1 MANSSQINLPPA
13 QPVQGPPQIA
23 QGTSSHSNAAVA
35 TLPTGTVLQ
44 GFIINRDATGNPI
57 VRTDKGD
64 IPFVTNFFLKIGSE
78 VVVRITGPVGSTVA
92 NLLSVDGQ
100 PPEIAQNISA
110 FAQEPE
116 VILSPNLTQAA
127 PAAATVPGTPA
138 SPPATVTI
146 SGTVVSQP
154 PATTTPTATPAPT
167 LSNGTQLTLK
177 IVSLTPP
184 ASPIPAI
191 TQAAAPT
198 QTEPQ
203 TTAAQTSSAFYA
215 TYARAAATTPTAI
228 PTAVPTAT
236 ISAAPTAP
244 TPQPPVTT
252 TVLQPSIPQATPL
265 PTTAPTPQTTTVI
278 APPAATAEPA
288 AIAVPQQAAITPEQ
302 SPAIPTLPTPQ
313 SAAPASPPAAP
324 ATITTAPIPATTTA
338 TPPPP
343 PPPAQTIQPGNTI
356 TATVISSEPSG
367 ELLVQSPAGV
377 VRLQASTP
385 IPVGSR
391 IALEV
396 VQATPPS
403 PQTLASTALTNTQP
417 ASLTELAQQWTSI
430 QQIFT
435 LLAGRPTATGLDSPA
450 PFKDT
455 PSTYTATA
463 HATPANTPAPSISS
477 ALLTFLSALRKNDF
491 DNWLGADN
499 IRLLQSQ
506 GHDDLLKKAQAEF
519 SQLGRQLTQSQPGH
533 WQPLFFPVA
542 VDGNI
547 QQLRLFI
554 KRDRKQS
561 NTQDTKKQE
570 DTRFVIEVDLTQLG
584 ELQMDG
590 FVRTQDKE
598 LQFDMVIRSLSGLPR
613 DVQEDIAQI
622 YNNMGAITGYKGS
635 ITFQNVKEFPVNPM
649 QDIGNSHD
657 TVIA

>member
-1 MANSSQINLPPA
+1 MADLSQINLPPA

-23 QGTSSHSNAAVA
+23 QGTTSHSNATVA
-35 TLPTGTVLQ
+35 TLPAGTVLQ
-44 GFIINRDATGNPI
+44 GFIINRDASGNPI

-64 IPFVTNFFLKIGSE
+64 IPFATNFFLKIGSE
-78 VVVRITGPVGSTVA
+78 VVVRITGPVGNTVA

-154 PATTTPTATPAPT
+154 PATTTPTATPAPP
-167 LSNGTQLTLK
+167 LSNGTQLILK

-184 ASPIPAI
+184 AAPVP
-191 TQAAAPT
+191 TAAPATPPT
-198 QTEPQ
+198 QPELQ

-236 ISAAPTAP
+236 ISAATPTAP
-244 TPQPPVTT
+244 TPQTPVTT
-252 TVLQPSIPQATPL
+252 TVLQPSVPQATPL

-288 AIAVPQQAAITPEQ
+288 APALPQQAAATPEQ
-302 SPAIPTLPTPQ
+302 SPTIPTPPTPQ
-313 SAAPASPPAAP
+313 TATAAPASPPAAP
-324 ATITTAPIPATTTA
+324 TTITAAPIPVTTTA
-338 TPPPP
+338 T

-377 VRLQASTP
+377 VRLQAGTP

-391 IALEV
+391 IALEI

-403 PQTLASTALTNTQP
+403 PQTVASTSFTNTQP
-417 ASLTELAQQWTSI
+417 APLTELAQQWSSI

-450 PFKDT
+450 PFNDT

-463 HATPANTPAPSISS
+463 HATPANTPAPSIST

-635 ITFQNVKEFPVNPM
+635 LTFQNVKEFPVNPM